1 MKINIKAS
9 QNHQN
14 SLNRLASE
22 KLKQIDLFSAIWS
35 RIIKVKKELKK
46 VWISQ
51 FYHNA
56 WKPLFNLAIYYVFP
70 DQALNFL
77 SG

>member
-1 MKINIKAS
+1 MKTNIKAN

-14 SLNRLASE
+14 SLNRVAIE

-35 RIIKVKKELKK
+35 RIIKVKKELKI

-51 FYHNA
+51 FYHICM
-56 WKPLFNLAIYYVFP
+56 LENLKNYSI
-70 DQALNFL
+70 Q
-77 SG
+77 